1 MKVRAL
7 LAGRPGSTWWLI
19 RHELRLAWRGVGGK
33 GIKLLLVLLLIL
45 GVALHAG
52 VYGLLAKLPEGD
64 MPPWALFA
72 LGGAAYVVISL
83 MLSQAILQSVSALF
97 DRGDLDLLLASPLP
111 TRSVFMARGLGI
123 AISVVGLYLFML
135 APLAHVGLFTGH
147 ANLLAIYPTLLSL
160 ALGVTA
166 LGIWLTLLLVRWL
179 GARRARTVAQVL
191 GSLVGAALF
200 LASQAQNMLGEAQRK
215 QLTVLVMRWLAPGGP
230 LSEDSP
236 LWLPARALRGELL
249 PLLAIMALG
258 VGAFWAVIGLAH
270 QHFLAGTQE
279 SVSGSVK
286 RGVAAPSAGSVRFRA
301 GIARNVLAKE
311 WRLILRDPQLITQT
325 LLQLLYLTPMLFIA
339 LRGDGRAAV
348 MLMPAVVW
356 LATSLAGSLAWITVA
371 AEDAPELLGG
381 APASLARLRWLKL
394 LAALLPVWVLVSPL
408 VVVLPGHDW
417 KQGLI
422 FIVCLVGGTLSVG
435 MGLIWYPRQGKRAD
449 MKTRMKGHGVV
460 GMLEALLTFGW
471 AGLAYCLG
479 SPPAFNYWPLALLAV
494 LLGMGVT
501 WVLGR
506 SRRED
511 GSLV

>member
-1 MKVRAL
+1 MKTQGF
-7 LAGRPGSTWWLI
+7 LAGRPGSTLWLI
-19 RHELRLAWRGVGGK
+19 RHELRLSWRGVGGK
-33 GIKLLLVLLLIL
+33 GIKLLLVLLLLL
-45 GVALHAG
+45 GIALHAG
-52 VYGLLAKLPEGD
+52 AYGILEKWPQGD
-64 MPPWALFA
+64 MPAWALFA

-83 MLSQAILQSVSALF
+83 MLSQAILQSVTALF

-135 APLAHVGLFTGH
+135 APLANVGLFTGH

-191 GSLVGAALF
+191 GSLVGAGMF

-215 QLTVLVMRWLAPGGP
+215 QLVVMLMRWIAPGGP
-230 LSEDSP
+230 LSEDSVF
-236 LWLPARALRGELL
+236 WLPARALRGELL
-249 PLLAIMALG
+249 PLLAVMAIG

-279 SVSGSVK
+279 SVSGSAR
-286 RGVAAPSAGSVRFRA
+286 RGLAAQPAGSVRFRA
-301 GIARNVLAKE
+301 GLARNVLLKE

-339 LRGDGRAAV
+339 MRGDGQSAV
-348 MLMPAVVW
+348 MLMPAVIW
-356 LATSLAGSLAWITVA
+356 LATSLVGSLAWITVA
-371 AEDAPELLGG
+371 AEDAPELLGT
-381 APASLARLRWLKL
+381 APASLTRLRWFKL
-394 LAALLPVWVLVSPL
+394 LAALVPVWVLVSPL
-408 VVVLPGHDW
+408 LILLPGHDW
-417 KQGLI
+417 RQALI
-422 FIVCLVGGTLSVG
+422 FLFCLVGGTLSVG
-435 MGLIWYPRQGKRAD
+435 MGMIWYPRQGKRTD

-460 GMLEALLTFGW
+460 GLLEGLLTLGW
-471 AGLAYCLG
+471 AGLAYCLS
-479 SPPAFNYWPLALLAV
+479 SPTALKWAPAPLVAV
-494 LLGMGVT
+494 VLGMAVT

-506 SRRED
+506 SRRAD
-511 GSLV
+511 GALV

>member
-1 MKVRAL
+1 MSGL
-7 LAGRPGSTWWLI
+7 LKGKPGSTLWLI

-45 GVALHAG
+45 GAAIHLGA
-52 VYGLLAKLPEGD
+52 YGLLAKLPEGE

-72 LGGAAYVVISL
+72 LGGAAWLVASL
-83 MLSQAILQSVSALF
+83 MLSQAILQSVTALF

-111 TRSVFMARGLGI
+111 TRNVFMARGLGI

-135 APLAHVGLFTGH
+135 TPLAHVGVFTGH

-179 GARRARTVAQVL
+179 GARRARTVAQLL
-191 GSLVGAALF
+191 GSLVGAAMF
-200 LASQAQNMLGEAQRK
+200 LASQAQTILSEAQRK
-215 QLTVLVMRWLAPGGP
+215 QLTVTLMRWIAPGGP
-230 LSEDSP
+230 LSEDSL
-236 LWLPARALRGELL
+236 LWFPARALRGDLL
-249 PLLAIMALG
+249 PLLVVIAVGA
-258 VGAFWAVIGLAH
+258 GAFWAVIGLAH

-279 SVSGSVK
+279 SVTGSAK
-286 RGVAAPSAGSVRFRA
+286 RGLAAPSAGSVRFRS
-301 GIARNVLAKE
+301 GVWRNVLVKE

-339 LRGDGRAAV
+339 MRGDGNSAV

-371 AEDAPELLGG
+371 AEDAPELLGC
-381 APASLARLRWLKL
+381 APTSLARLRWLKL
-394 LAALLPVWVLVSPL
+394 MAALLPVWLLVSPML
-408 VVVLPGHDW
+408 ILLPGHDLM
-417 KQGLI
+417 QALI
-422 FIVCLVGGTLSVG
+422 FLTCLVGGTLSVG

-449 MKTRMKGHGVV
+449 MKTRMKGHGAV

-471 AGLAYCLG
+471 AGLAYCLS
-479 SPPAFNYWPLALLAV
+479 SPPAFKWSPLALAAV
-494 LLGMGVT
+494 VLGMGVT

-506 SRRED
+506 SRRAD
-511 GSLV
+511 GALV